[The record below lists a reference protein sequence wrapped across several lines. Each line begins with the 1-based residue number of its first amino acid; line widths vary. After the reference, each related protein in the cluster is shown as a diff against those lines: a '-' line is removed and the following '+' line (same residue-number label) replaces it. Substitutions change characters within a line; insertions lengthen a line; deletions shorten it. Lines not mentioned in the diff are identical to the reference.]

1 MGIDRCF
8 LEASL
13 CIDVCDA
20 SRVTGLCHR
29 RRRLRCRRGGSV
41 VRNRRQRQRQATSG
55 IIIFLPQAVKILG
68 VKN

>member
-1 MGIDRCF
+1 MGIDGCF
-8 LEASL
+8 LKASL

-29 RRRLRCRRGGSV
+29 HRCLRCRRGGSV

-55 IIIFLPQAVKILG
+55 IIIIFFTPGSKDPRG
-68 VKN
+68 